1 MSKKILILCP
11 HPDDAE
17 FACGGSIAKY
27 SEKGYEI
34 HYLVFSKCV
43 KSLPGNLP
51 ENTLFDELYDASEI
65 LGVKKECVHTF
76 DFPVRDFPAY
86 RQDILEILIQ
96 KKKEIKPSL
105 VFLPEQYD
113 VHQDHSIIHQEGV
126 RAFKTD
132 ASILGYELPWN
143 NVYQTKLNFFV
154 SLSETHIEMKLK
166 AIKCYKSQIFREYMN
181 PELFKNFV
189 RLRGAMVNKQYAEAF
204 NVVRWIE
211 P

>member
-27 SEKGYEI
+27 SEEGCEI

-43 KSLPGNLP
+43 KSLPDNLP
-51 ENTLFDELYDASEI
+51 DNTLFNELYAAAKI
-65 LGVKKECVHTF
+65 LGVQKECIHTF

-86 RQDILEILIQ
+86 RQEILELIIQ
-96 KKKEIKPSL
+96 KKKEIKPDIL
-105 VFLPEQYD
+105 FLPEQYD
-113 VHQDHSIIHQEGV
+113 IHQDHSVIHQEGV

-143 NVYQTKLNFFV
+143 NVYQTRLNFFV
-154 SLSETHIEMKLK
+154 TLSEMHIEKKLN
-166 AIKCYKSQIFREYMN
+166 AIKCYNSQIFREYMKLD
-181 PELFKNFV
+181 LFKNFV
-189 RLRGAMVNKQYAEAF
+189 KFRGAMINKQYAEAF
-204 NVVRWIE
+204 NLVRWVE
-211 P
+211 